1 MSFLE
6 YAKFSSLKEGG
17 RFTIYVTQVV
27 ELFCTHSR
35 RRHMTPILPLIV
47 YL

>member
-17 RFTIYVTQVV
+17 RFTIYGT
-27 ELFCTHSR
+27 F
-35 RRHMTPILPLIV
+35 LPAHRYI
-47 YL
+47 Y